1 MIETRYDET
10 LKPSASDMIINS
22 IVSEWNES
30 MPLFQCVSPYE
41 VIRVF

>member
-1 MIETRYDET
+1 MIAIRYDQT
-10 LKPSASDMIINS
+10 LKTSASGKIINS

-30 MPLFQCVSPYE
+30 MPLFQYISPYE